1 MTTTVADHI
10 KSLNDSRLRLVGE
23 QRKLVDA
30 ILNRDDKTPTAEERT
45 TLERMDHDIDAF
57 KRAADEW
64 VEREARD
71 AENDKI
77 AEIRHAVLPQ
87 AEIRRQ
93 DAQDASFVRF
103 LRGEVAG
110 NADGGKAFDID
121 LAPASKMRNAVRLGA
136 GVGEFRALS
145 VVTAAA
151 GGTLVPTTFANQLYD
166 YLEVYSGARLMGAT
180 IITTASGEPMQMYR
194 VATGG
199 TAALVGEGS
208 ALAGSDPSFNR
219 FTLGTWKY
227 AQLVDL
233 SAEIIRDSGV
243 DIEGWLASDF
253 GRALGRVT
261 NTAYTTG
268 SGSNQPT
275 GYHTVAGTAVTGA
288 NGGTGIPSFDNL
300 LDYVYAINSEYRMQ
314 NPVWTMRDATA
325 GAVRKLKDTT
335 NQYLWQPSVQAGQP
349 DRLLN
354 YPVIEN
360 SAMPAMGTGIR
371 SITYGA
377 MGPAFVIR
385 DVGAVRIDRSVD
397 FRFSTD
403 QVTWRAILST
413 DSNVRDLT
421 AYTSFRGGTA

>member
-71 AENDKI
+71 AENDKV

-180 IITTASGEPMQMYR
+180 IITTSSGESMQMYR

-300 LDYVYAINSEYRMQ
+300 LDCIYAINSEYRMQ

>member
-1 MTTTVADHI
+1 MSTDVLSKLQAA
-10 KSLNDSRLRLVGE
+10 RLRVVGE
-23 QRKLVDA
+23 QRALAEQIALRTDP
-30 ILNRDDKTPTAEERT
+30 RPTQEERT
-45 TLERMDHDIDAF
+45 TLERMDADIVDFKAQIDAWLE
-57 KRAADEW
+57 RA
-64 VEREARD
+64 ERD
-71 AENDKI
+71 KENDTI
-77 AEIRHAVLPQ
+77 AEIRAAVVPQ
-87 AEIRRQ
+87 AVQRQQ
-93 DAQDASFVRF
+93 DASDASFVRF
-103 LRGEVAG
+103 IRGEIPG
-110 NADGGKAFDID
+110 NAEGGRAWDID
-121 LAPASKMRNAVRLGA
+121 LAPAAKLRNAVRLGFDA
-136 GVGEFRALS
+136 AQARALS

-151 GGTLVPTTFANQLYD
+151 GGTLVPTTFVNQLYD
-166 YLEVYSGARLMGAT
+166 YLEVYSGARRMGAT
-180 IITTASGEPMQMYR
+180 ILTTASGEPMILPK

-208 ALAGSDPSFNR
+208 ALAGSDPTFGR
-219 FTLGTWKY
+219 VQLGTWKY
-227 AQLVDL
+227 AQIVQL
-233 SAEIIRDSGV
+233 SSEIIRDAGV
-243 DIEGWLASDF
+243 DVEGWLAGDF

-300 LDYVYAINSEYRMQ
+300 LDCVYAINSEYRMQ

-325 GAVRKLKDTT
+325 GNVRKIKDTT
-335 NQYLWQPSVQAGQP
+335 NQYLWQPSTQLGQP

-354 YPVIEN
+354 FPVVEN

-371 SITYGA
+371 SITFGA

-385 DVGAVRIDRSVD
+385 DVGAIRIDRSVD
-397 FRFSTD
+397 RYFDTD
-403 QVTWRAILST
+403 QVAWRAILST

>member
-1 MTTTVADHI
+1 MTTTVADYI
-10 KSLNDSRLRLVGE
+10 KNLNDARLRLVGE
-23 QRKLVDA
+23 QRKLVDS
-30 ILNRDDKTPTAEERT
+30 IMQRDDKIPTAEERQ
-45 TLERMDHDIDAF
+45 TLERMDADIAAF
-57 KRAADEW
+57 KREIDGW
-64 VEREARD
+64 VEREQRD
-71 AENDKI
+71 AELDKV
-77 AEIRHAVLPQ
+77 AEIRAAVVPQ
-87 AEIRRQ
+87 AEIKRQ
-93 DAQDASFVRF
+93 DNADASFVRF
-103 LRGEVAG
+103 LRGEVQG
-110 NADGGKAFDID
+110 NANNGTAFDID
-121 LAPASKMRNAVRLGA
+121 LAPASRMRNAVRLGA

-145 VVTAAA
+145 VVTAASA
-151 GGTLVPTTFANQLYD
+151 GTLVPTSFATTLYD

-180 IITTASGEPMQMYR
+180 IMTTAGGEQMNLFK

-208 ALAGSDPSFNR
+208 ALAGSDPTFGR
-219 FTLGTWKY
+219 VTLGTWKY

-233 SAEIIRDSGV
+233 SNEIIRDGGV
-243 DIEGWLASDF
+243 DVEGWLAGDF

-268 SGSNQPT
+268 SGSSQPT

-300 LDYVYAINSEYRMQ
+300 LDCVYAINSEYRMQ

-325 GAVRKLKDTT
+325 GNVRKLKDTT
-335 NQYLWQPSVQAGQP
+335 NQYLWQPSTQAGQP

-354 YPVIEN
+354 FPVIEN

-371 SITYGA
+371 SITFGA

-385 DVGAVRIDRSVD
+385 DVGSVRIDRSTD